1 MDQHKKKTSTAAV
14 TSSYTHTHN
23 QIERSDFSIL
33 IQQQQQQRKKE
44 RSKTKKNLF
53 DNDEKEEEEE
63 EDDDEVDDDEHGYE
77 MYKQQ
82 VLKLSLTRSTEMNRA
97 FYE

>member
-1 MDQHKKKTSTAAV
+1 M
-14 TSSYTHTHN
+14 
-23 QIERSDFSIL
+23 
-33 IQQQQQQRKKE
+33 
-44 RSKTKKNLF
+44 F

-97 FYE
+97 FCEKKKKLNDQILL